1 VALSSSEAE
10 YVAISSAAQDASWLT
25 GFLEELGYHGG
36 VPVLET
42 DSASAKALASK
53 DTFSKRTR
61 HIAIRYHYI
70 KDAVNKGEL
79 QLQWRKG
86 KDNRA
91 DILTKLLPGPALTNE
106 RLKWSS
112 GNWASELVEWN
123 DVEN

>member
-1 VALSSSEAE
+1 MQLKPYGKSTQVKGQPQHRSQLDSTGQRK
-10 YVAISSAAQDASWLT
+10 AQKLRSVIPRNTSQL
-25 GFLEELGYHGG
+25 
-36 VPVLET
+36 
-42 DSASAKALASK
+42 
-53 DTFSKRTR
+53 SKRTR

-112 GNWASELVEWN
+112 GNWASELVERN